1 MSSSPAT
8 SRAYVGDAT
17 CVVPLAV
24 RRDVTVACGDG
35 DARDATTL
43 LVGTG
48 GSLTWYA
55 PFDADATR
63 GRRRACVR
71 VFEDGERVH
80 GGRDFGDGERVVAW
94 GARRVRVVR
103 ASGGKSG
110 DGWTLRTESGLPAFG
125 AWVHDVRG
133 VLSASGGD
141 SRDVAVGLSDNSVE
155 RWCENVGRT
164 WPTSVD

>member
-24 RRDVTVACGDG
+24 RRDANALSGG
-35 DARDATTL
+35 EDARDEHDATTL

-55 PFDADATR
+55 PFDADATG

-80 GGRDFGDGERVVAW
+80 GGRDFGDGKRVVAW
-94 GARRVRVVR
+94 GERRVRVVR
-103 ASGGKSG
+103 ASEERSG
-110 DGWTLRTESGLPAFG
+110 DGWTLQTESGLPAFG
-125 AWVHDVRG
+125 
-133 VLSASGGD
+133 
-141 SRDVAVGLSDNSVE
+141 
-155 RWCENVGRT
+155 
-164 WPTSVD
+164 